1 MQSDWLK
8 LFWPISQEQTFSQ
21 IWGLCGNTANNINFH
36 YRSNSVKI
44 NDQISQQIEKILFF
58 AHFWPIF
65 PIFGAKKI
73 FPEYPALPRTTSHG
87 ILAPCQ
93 ISEKAN
99 DAIPRK
105 RLDKWTNGK
114 TDRPYFIGSFRLP
127 PWV

>member
-21 IWGLCGNTANNINFH
+21 IWGLCRNTANNINFH

-65 PIFGAKKI
+65 PILGAKKF

-105 RLDKWTNGK
+105 RLEKWTNGK